1 MSEPEVHVENQSEQ
15 KEPME
20 AEKVPT
26 PTDGSPT
33 FEPEV
38 LIGQEQTVTRPGGEG
53 GRFVCQICA
62 KSFNSKVELDMHV
75 ESLHKAVRIKTAK
88 KTGSRKSLRSGNESL
103 E

>member
-15 KEPME
+15 KELIE
-20 AEKVPT
+20 TEKVPT

-38 LIGQEQTVTRPGGEG
+38 LLGQEQTVTRPGGNG
-53 GRFVCQICA
+53 GRFVCKTCS

-75 ESLHKAVRIKTAK
+75 ESLHKSVTLKTAK
-88 KTGSRKSLRSGNESL
+88 KTARTKGFSSSKQA
-103 E
+103 

>member
-1 MSEPEVHVENQSEQ
+1 MSGPEVQVENQSEQ

-38 LIGQEQTVTRPGGEG
+38 LLGKEQTVTQPGGNG
-53 GRFVCQICA
+53 GRFVCKICK
-62 KSFNSKVELDMHV
+62 KSFNSKVELEMHV
-75 ESLHKAVRIKTAK
+75 ESLHKTAK
-88 KTGSRKSLRSGNESL
+88 HKTENEN
-103 E
+103 EK